1 MAANEIK
8 LTLRV
13 NDDGTLGIVGKEA
26 KEAAAGVDELDKSTK
41 KASKSQDRFN
51 KGAKGVAGAT
61 SNATKGFS
69 KMRNEIGGG
78 SSGLVAA
85 YATLAAN
92 VFAATAAF
100 GALQRAA
107 QVDTLRRSLV
117 ALGEESGR
125 NLTVL
130 AENLK
135 DVTGNAI
142 SMEQALKTASLGTS
156 AGFNTQTLE
165 NLAGV
170 ARKAASALGRDI
182 GDATDRLIR
191 GVAKLEPEILDELG
205 ILVRLDDAAS
215 KYAARLGVTTDSLS
229 QFQRT
234 QAFANATIEQGLEK
248 YAALENVELS
258 GFSQLSGTFQDLAES
273 IFAVVARA
281 LDPLASFLAD
291 SKVALFGLLAALTKG
306 IVSQALPFLTQFANK
321 AKEAAVT
328 SLGLVDAEKKRAES
342 AAAAYRKLLVNVKYL
357 SKSEKELV
365 SEMKAGT
372 LPLEETIALTDKLN
386 ARLVSR
392 QNALKSVGEKTAKR
406 YRKEIQ
412 ALQEQIPL
420 QERLIQLEKQ
430 RAGLAGGTRIKT
442 AESKFA
448 GRESKILTSLDDDMS
463 FKNFRKQL
471 KLSTMSG
478 AQFRMSM
485 KDAGK
490 STFIFGKS
498 IPFLS
503 KGLATGSVAF
513 KSFGLTARVAL
524 KGITYAIPIFGQL
537 VFAFELLKG
546 AVSSVIDFF
555 AGFTGAQDAVSKSS
569 EQLNEVMNTYSDVMS
584 KVGTETKKATIDV
597 IRQGSALD
605 ELVTAMR
612 TNEVAQKQA
621 EKNATLFGRALM
633 VLSTIGR
640 GFASDL
646 ADSFLDIGL
655 SMKLSMAGLKVT
667 WFEAMD
673 SMSKSFTQF
682 ILDPVNGFLKKFGQE
697 PITLFDKDGDYK
709 GLAQAKADLKDLE
722 DMSDLR
728 LTKELRQELPYALTE
743 AGSSFSVFRKILEE
757 GGDAANELSGIT
769 GTLNINDFVEN
780 FNLENLS
787 KFPKAL
793 RDIVAQVNT
802 TDSAFLDNN
811 ELLEIYSLLVDRGTQ
826 KTREL
831 SAATQGLKS
840 SIKDS
845 EEEVSKF
852 LQSFKGSDTAFS
864 KVLDK
869 LTPLA
874 QGFSSLQEAGKDA
887 AIIEQLKAM
896 PESLSKFL
904 GIQKNVTAENVN
916 IVHNFVNQLALMDK
930 LSRSEKR
937 RLDVIKQYR
946 AVLKTVTKENTA
958 ALEKDIDLNNQSA
971 TIQLDLI
978 NHQIDLQ
985 RKSLGLKQGEVVT
998 QQTLLEATSEQA
1010 PALATLLDLQNKQRT
1025 AQNSII
1031 LPMERKHKLDLLG
1044 VENQKKALKVAKEI
1058 EASKAKELKLQQSI
1072 SNIAIGKGTGQTET
1086 QVFNARIKAAELSVI
1101 VAEAEVGFTQD
1112 RLNLELE
1119 ILKIKLKSLATSPEQ
1134 IEQIDKIVK
1143 EQERLNAVSVKGAKA
1158 RVASAKAELGI
1169 LQLSRNTSI
1178 QSVLGTENTTAGVA
1192 ATLTNV
1198 EKVISRFRTETGK
1211 TGILTVNKQKLE
1223 KQLQQAI
1230 EARDK
1235 ALAVA
1240 PSGTSLTKPLEDNVA
1255 SLQNQLVQANAA
1267 IGQASL
1273 SIIAESVAPLI
1284 TELNKLGPQG
1294 EVIAAVAQGAFAVS
1308 SAWITAS
1315 ASIKE
1320 AIGTTFSGEGGE
1332 ALQGFGEKWKA
1343 LEPKQKADIM
1353 VAGLQAT
1360 SAALSSINSIMSA
1373 SSNRNIKNIDAQIAL
1388 EKKRDGQSA
1397 QSVQKLATL
1406 EKKKEAMERKAF
1418 ERNKKMMIAQAIM
1431 STAAG
1436 AIGVYAGVKDIST
1449 AAIAAVASG
1458 AIIALGAAQVAMIAS
1473 QSFNGGG
1480 GTPSAGN
1487 VPSSV
1492 SMGSRSNVI
1501 DVSQRA
1507 SGGELAYMRGAR
1519 GVGTNAND
1527 FTPAFTGA
1535 KYRASG
1541 GETAGYVVGEQGPE
1555 LFVPETPGRIVP
1567 NDDIAQAAPV
1577 NVTFSVQAI
1586 DANSFNDALAT
1597 QRGNIISMIR
1607 EAANSSGEGF
1617 LETVDTD
1624 SLQMER

>member
-1 MAANEIK
+1 MAGNEIK

-13 NDDGTLGIVGKEA
+13 DDDGSLSIVGKKA
-26 KEAAAGVDELDKSTK
+26 KQAATGVDKLDKSTK
-41 KASKSQDRFN
+41 NANKSQRNYN

-61 SNATKGFS
+61 ANSTKAFS
-69 KMRNEIGGG
+69 KMRDEIGGG

-117 ALGEESGR
+117 SLGEESGR

-130 AENLK
+130 AESLK

-165 NLAGV
+165 NLADV

-205 ILVRLDDAAS
+205 IIVRLDDAAS
-215 KYAARLGVTTDSLS
+215 KYAARLGVATESLS

-248 YAALENVELS
+248 YSALENVDLS

-273 IFAVVARA
+273 ILAVVARA
-281 LDPLASFLAD
+281 LDPLASFLAG

-306 IVSQALPFLTQFANK
+306 IVSQALPFLTTFADK
-321 AKEAAVT
+321 AKQAAVT
-328 SLGLVDAEKKRAES
+328 SLGLVDAEKKRAE
-342 AAAAYRKLLVNVKYL
+342 AAATAYRKLLTNVKYL
-357 SKSEKELV
+357 TKSEKDLV
-365 SEMKAGT
+365 SEMKEGN
-372 LPLEETIALTDKLN
+372 LPLDQMIALTDKLN

-430 RAGLAGGTRIKT
+430 RAGLAGGTKVAS
-442 AESKFA
+442 AESKFR
-448 GRESKILTSLDDDMS
+448 GRESRILASLDEDTS
-463 FKNFRKQL
+463 FSNFRKQL
-471 KLSTMSG
+471 KLSTMSA
-478 AQFRMSM
+478 AQFRLSM
-485 KDAGK
+485 KEADK
-490 STFIFGKS
+490 SVLLFGKR
-498 IPFLS
+498 IPYLS
-503 KGLATGSVAF
+503 KGLAAGGVAF

-524 KGITYAIPIFGQL
+524 KGITYAIPLFGQL
-537 VFAFELLKG
+537 VFAIELVKG
-546 AVSSVIDFF
+546 AVSSLIDFF
-555 AGFTGAQDAVSKSS
+555 AGFAGAQDAVSKTS
-569 EQLNEVMNTYSDVMS
+569 EQLNAILETYSDVMS
-584 KVGTETKKATIDV
+584 KVRTETDKATVNIV
-597 IRQGSALD
+597 RQGNALD
-605 ELVTAMR
+605 ELVTSMR
-612 TNEVAQKQA
+612 ANEAAQKEA

-640 GFASDL
+640 GFTSDL
-646 ADSFLDIGL
+646 SDSFTDISL
-655 SMKLSMAGLKVT
+655 SMKIAMASLKVT
-667 WFEAMD
+667 WLEAMD
-673 SMSKSFTQF
+673 TMSKSFIQF
-682 ILDPVNGFLKKFGQE
+682 ILDPINGFLNRFGQE
-697 PITLFDKDGDYK
+697 PIRLFDENGQYK
-709 GLAQAKADLKDLE
+709 GLAEAK
-722 DMSDLR
+722 SDLLELEEIELRR
-728 LTKELRQELPYALTE
+728 LKKELRQELPYALTE

-769 GTLNINDFVEN
+769 GTSNINDFVEN
-780 FNLENLS
+780 FNLENLN
-787 KFPKAL
+787 KFPQAL
-793 RDIVAQVNT
+793 QDIVAQVNT

-811 ELLEIYSLLVDRGTQ
+811 ELLEIYSILVDRGTQ

-869 LTPLA
+869 LTPMA

-887 AIIEQLKAM
+887 AIIEQLEAM
-896 PESLSKFL
+896 PESLRKFL

-937 RLDVIKQYR
+937 RLDVVKQYR

-958 ALEKDIDLNNQSA
+958 ALEKDIELNNQSA

-978 NHQIDLQ
+978 NQQIDLQ
-985 RKSLGLKQGEVVT
+985 RKSLGLKEGEVVT
-998 QQTLLEATSEQA
+998 QQTLLEAASEQA

-1031 LPMERKHKLDLLG
+1031 LPMERQHKLNLLN
-1044 VENQKKALKVAKEI
+1044 VENQKKALKVAREI

-1072 SNIAIGKGTGQTET
+1072 SNIAIGKGTGQTEI
-1086 QVFNARIKAAELSVI
+1086 QAFNARIKAAELSI
-1101 VAEAEVGFTQD
+1101 KVAEAEVGFAED
-1112 RLNLELE
+1112 KLNLELE
-1119 ILKIKLKSLATSPEQ
+1119 ILKIKLKSQGASP
-1134 IEQIDKIVK
+1134 EQIDKIVK
-1143 EQERLNAVSVKGAKA
+1143 EQQRLNAISVKGAKA

-1178 QSVLGTENTTAGVA
+1178 QSVLGIENTTAAVA

-1255 SLQNQLVQANAA
+1255 SLQKQLVQANAA

-1320 AIGTTFSGEGGE
+1320 AIGTTFSGEGGQ

-1343 LEPKQKADIM
+1343 LEPEQQAQVM
-1353 VAGLQAT
+1353 VAGLQAAST
-1360 SAALSSINSIMSA
+1360 ALSSLNSIMSA

-1436 AIGVYAGVKDIST
+1436 AIGVYAGVRDLTT
-1449 AAIAAVASG
+1449 AAMAAIASG
-1458 AIIALGAAQVAMIAS
+1458 AIVALGAAQVAMIAS
-1473 QSFNGGG
+1473 QSFSGGG

-1487 VPSSV
+1487 MPSSV
-1492 SMGSRSNVI
+1492 SMGKRSNVV

-1507 SGGELAYMRGAR
+1507 SGGELAYLRGAR
-1519 GVGTNAND
+1519 GIGTNAND

-1586 DANSFNDALAT
+1586 DANSFNDALTT

-1617 LETVDTD
+1617 LETVDTNA
-1624 SLQMER
+1624 LQMEQ